1 MVREEIMIEIKDIL
15 EFNEKDGTALLNLW
29 DTKKVVLRRKFRALT
44 KCLHKKKFTES
55 LHYL

>member
-1 MVREEIMIEIKDIL
+1 MIEIKDFL
-15 EFNEKDGTALLNLW
+15 EFNEKDGTALPNLW
-29 DTKKVVLRRKFRALT
+29 DTMKVVLRRKFRALT